1 MNQPVHICSFQ
12 QPDDCEAVIDL
23 WESSG
28 LGVRVVRSDTLDEI
42 SKKIIRDPNL
52 FLVAEQKGVII
63 GAVIGGFDGRRGLV
77 YHLAVAEKHR
87 G

>member
-77 YHLAVAEKHR
+77 YHLAVAEIHR

>member
-23 WESSG
+23 WERSG
-28 LGVRVVRSDTLDEI
+28 SGVRVGRSDTLDEI
-42 SKKIIRDPNL
+42 SKKITRDPNR
-52 FLVAEQKGVII
+52 FLVADQKGVII
-63 GAVIGGFDGRRGLV
+63 GAVIGGFDGRRGLA
-77 YHLAVAEKHR
+77 YHLAVSEKHR